1 VKKDFTIS
9 NVLKIKGI
17 NSYLNKNKML
27 FNTYEDLLNNS
38 IESFSELSL
47 GERKKML
54 ATYLLT
60 FGLSNSI
67 QLMKEL
73 NYLNFN
79 EYSKDLI
86 NVLQESMSDN
96 LNITIANN
104 NEQLLNLI
112 VSHIINN
119 YILDDE
125 AKTEIFEFLAIEDE
139 EESRF
144 LSFNKLKPIIIEQM
158 TKFNFFEDIHLII
171 ENVIIEF
178 RKIDALEFIDREA
191 IEKYEIYYKL
201 KEDIEIKEILYKL

>member
-1 VKKDFTIS
+1 MKKDFTIS

>member
-1 VKKDFTIS
+1 MS
-9 NVLKIKGI
+9 NKLDIPTVLKIKGM
-17 NSYLNKNKML
+17 NHYLNKNKML
-27 FNTYEDLLNNS
+27 FNTYEDLINNS

-47 GERKKML
+47 GERKKLL

-60 FGLSNSI
+60 FGLSNSLK
-67 QLMKEL
+67 LMEEL

-79 EYSKDLI
+79 EYSKDLVNI
-86 NVLQESMSDN
+86 LQESMSND
-96 LNITIANN
+96 LNQTIANN
-104 NEQLLNLI
+104 NEQLLSLI

-125 AKTEIFEFLAIEDE
+125 AKTEIFEFLTIEDG